1 MANSREEQ
9 LRNSRRLARQ
19 LLGAVALV
27 LVVIGLFTVLNWCV
41 GALRA
46 ALDDSDRRERFADRV
61 YGLVMFDVLPFDD
74 VSQVDSSV
82 FRQAAIWGTVYQ
94 AQKDGTLDDYD
105 RDTETGS
112 LILPQLEVDTYLT
125 NLLGPDSP
133 LEEGSFETEEF
144 VYNYDADRQG
154 YLVPVTGAVGLYT
167 PEVEKIWTQ
176 SGKTYVTVGYIPTI
190 SNSSNGELSLTAP
203 TEPTKY
209 MDFVFS
215 RGENRQWYL
224 TALQESEMQVE
235 TQTSATPAPTSSVD
249 DPQALVQDQLDSTMT
264 DAAGSGD
271 AAASQPAEDT
281 ENTDGET
288 TLAEDGTTDENTPAE
303 DTAGES
309 GDTGDGG
316 DSSGESTDEPAS
328 STATSD

>member
-46 ALDDSDRRERFADRV
+46 ALDDSDRRERYADRV

-94 AQKDGTLDDYD
+94 AQKDGTLDDYE

-112 LILPQLEVDTYLT
+112 LILPQLEIDTYLT
-125 NLLGPDSP
+125 NLLGPDYP

-144 VYNYDADRQG
+144 IYNYDADRQG

-190 SNSSNGELSLTAP
+190 SNSSTGELSLTAP

-235 TQTSATPAPTSSVD
+235 TQASATPAPTSSVD
-249 DPQALVQDQLDSTMT
+249 DPQAMVQGQLDSTMT
-264 DAAGSGD
+264 DAANSSD
-271 AAASQPAEDT
+271 TASEELTPE
-281 ENTDGET
+281 EET
-288 TLAEDGTTDENTPAE
+288 TDESYTEDGTTGEETPTEDNTGDE
-303 DTAGES
+303 
-309 GDTGDGG
+309 TGDGG
-316 DSSGESTDEPAS
+316 DSSAESTDEPAA

>member
-19 LLGAVALV
+19 MLGAVALV

-41 GALRA
+41 AALRA

-74 VSQVDSSV
+74 VSAVDSTV

-94 AQKDGTLDDYD
+94 AQKDGTLDDYE

-112 LILPQLEVDTYLT
+112 LILPQLEIDTYLT
-125 NLLGPDSP
+125 NLLGPDYP

-144 VYNYDADRQG
+144 IYNYDADRQG

-190 SNSSNGELSLTAP
+190 SNSSTGELSLTAP

-235 TQTSATPAPTSSVD
+235 TQASATPAPTSSVD
-249 DPQALVQDQLDSTMT
+249 DPQAMVQGQLDSTMT
-264 DAAGSGD
+264 DAANSSD
-271 AAASQPAEDT
+271 TASEQLVPE
-281 ENTDGET
+281 ENTDESNTG
-288 TLAEDGTTDENTPAE
+288 DGTTGEETPTEDNTGDET
-303 DTAGES
+303 
-309 GDTGDGG
+309 GDGGDGG
-316 DSSGESTDEPAS
+316 DSSAESTDEPAT

>member
-19 LLGAVALV
+19 LLGAVALA

-41 GALRA
+41 GAIRA

-74 VSQVDSSV
+74 VSAVDSTV

-94 AQKDGTLDDYD
+94 AQKDGTLDDYE
-105 RDTETGS
+105 RDSETGS
-112 LILPQLEVDTYLT
+112 LILPQLEIDTYLT
-125 NLLGPDSP
+125 NLLGPDYP

-144 VYNYDADRQG
+144 IYNYDADRQG
-154 YLVPVTGAVGLYT
+154 YLVPVTGAVGRYT

-190 SNSSNGELSLTAP
+190 NNSSNGELSLTAP

-224 TALQESEMQVE
+224 SALQESEMQVE
-235 TQTSATPAPTSSVD
+235 AQTASTPAPTASID
-249 DPQALVQDQLDSTMT
+249 DPQALVQDNLDSTMT
-264 DAAGSGD
+264 DAAGNTESTV
-271 AAASQPAEDT
+271 PE
-281 ENTDGET
+281 ENTDGGTET
-288 TLAEDGTTDENTPAE
+288 TE
-303 DTAGES
+303 DTATDE
-309 GDTGDGG
+309 TLTEDG
-316 DSSGESTDEPAS
+316 SGEEVPSENGDNGETTEEPAV

>member
-19 LLGAVALV
+19 MLGAVALV

-41 GALRA
+41 AALRA

-74 VSQVDSSV
+74 VSSVDSTV

-94 AQKDGTLDDYD
+94 AQKDGTLDDYE

-112 LILPQLEVDTYLT
+112 LILPQLEIDTYLT
-125 NLLGPDSP
+125 NLLGPDYP

-144 VYNYDADRQG
+144 IYNYDADRQG

-190 SNSSNGELSLTAP
+190 SNSSTGELSLTAP

-235 TQTSATPAPTSSVD
+235 TQASATPAPTSSVD
-249 DPQALVQDQLDSTMT
+249 DPQAMVQGQLDSTMT
-264 DAAGSGD
+264 DAANNSD
-271 AAASQPAEDT
+271 TASEELVPEED
-281 ENTDGET
+281 NTDESYT
-288 TLAEDGTTDENTPAE
+288 EDGTTGEETPNE
-303 DTAGES
+303 DSTGGE
-309 GDTGDGG
+309 TGDGG
-316 DSSGESTDEPAS
+316 DGSDSSSESTDEPAT

>member
-19 LLGAVALV
+19 MLGAVAFV

-41 GALRA
+41 AALRA

-74 VSQVDSSV
+74 VSSVDSSV

-94 AQKDGTLDDYD
+94 AQKDGTLDDYE

-112 LILPQLEVDTYLT
+112 LILPQLEIDTYLT
-125 NLLGPDSP
+125 NLLGPDYP

-144 VYNYDADRQG
+144 IYNYDADRQG

-190 SNSSNGELSLTAP
+190 SNSSTGELSLTAP

-235 TQTSATPAPTSSVD
+235 TQASATPAPTSSVD
-249 DPQALVQDQLDSTMT
+249 DPQAMVQGQLDSTMT
-264 DAAGSGD
+264 DATNSSD
-271 AAASQPAEDT
+271 TASEQLVPE
-281 ENTDGET
+281 ENTDESNTG
-288 TLAEDGTTDENTPAE
+288 DGTTGEETPTEDNTG
-303 DTAGES
+303 DES
-309 GDTGDGG
+309 GDGGDGG
-316 DSSGESTDEPAS
+316 DSSAESTDEPAT

>member
-19 LLGAVALV
+19 MLGAVALV

-41 GALRA
+41 AALRA

-74 VSQVDSSV
+74 VSSVDSSV

-94 AQKDGTLDDYD
+94 AQKDGTLDDYE

-112 LILPQLEVDTYLT
+112 LILPQLEIDTYLT
-125 NLLGPDSP
+125 NLLGPDYP

-144 VYNYDADRQG
+144 IYNYDADRQG

-190 SNSSNGELSLTAP
+190 SNSSTGELSLTAP

-235 TQTSATPAPTSSVD
+235 TQASATPAPTSSVD
-249 DPQALVQDQLDSTMT
+249 DPQAMVQGQLDSTMT
-264 DAAGSGD
+264 DAANSSD
-271 AAASQPAEDT
+271 TASEELTPE
-281 ENTDGET
+281 EET
-288 TLAEDGTTDENTPAE
+288 TDESYTEDGTIGEEMPTEDNTGDE
-303 DTAGES
+303 
-309 GDTGDGG
+309 TGDGG
-316 DSSGESTDEPAS
+316 DSSAESTDEPAA

>member
-19 LLGAVALV
+19 MLGAVALV

-41 GALRA
+41 AALRA

-74 VSQVDSSV
+74 VSSVDSSV

-94 AQKDGTLDDYD
+94 AQKDGTLDDYE

-112 LILPQLEVDTYLT
+112 LILPQLEIDTYLT
-125 NLLGPDSP
+125 NLLGPDYP

-144 VYNYDADRQG
+144 IYNYDADRQG

-190 SNSSNGELSLTAP
+190 SNSSTGELSLTAP

-235 TQTSATPAPTSSVD
+235 TQASATPAPTSSVD
-249 DPQALVQDQLDSTMT
+249 DPQAMVQGQLDSTMT
-264 DAAGSGD
+264 DAANSSD
-271 AAASQPAEDT
+271 TASEQLVPE
-281 ENTDGET
+281 ENTDESNTG
-288 TLAEDGTTDENTPAE
+288 DGTTGEETPTEDNTGDE
-303 DTAGES
+303 S
-309 GDTGDGG
+309 GDGG
-316 DSSGESTDEPAS
+316 DSSAESTDEPAA

>member
-19 LLGAVALV
+19 MLGAVALV

-41 GALRA
+41 AALRA

-74 VSQVDSSV
+74 VSSVDSSV

-94 AQKDGTLDDYD
+94 AQKDGTLDDYE

-112 LILPQLEVDTYLT
+112 LILPQLEIDTYLT
-125 NLLGPDSP
+125 NLLGPDYP

-144 VYNYDADRQG
+144 IYNYDADRQG

-190 SNSSNGELSLTAP
+190 SNSSTGELSLTAP

-235 TQTSATPAPTSSVD
+235 TQDSATPAPTSSVD
-249 DPQALVQDQLDSTMT
+249 DPQAMVQGQLDSTMT
-264 DAAGSGD
+264 DAANSSD
-271 AAASQPAEDT
+271 TASEQLVPE
-281 ENTDGET
+281 ENTDESNTG
-288 TLAEDGTTDENTPAE
+288 DGTTGEETPTEDNTGDET
-303 DTAGES
+303 
-309 GDTGDGG
+309 GDGGDGG
-316 DSSGESTDEPAS
+316 DSSAESTDEPAT

>member
-19 LLGAVALV
+19 MLGAVALV

-41 GALRA
+41 AALRA

-74 VSQVDSSV
+74 VSSVDSSV

-94 AQKDGTLDDYD
+94 AQKDGTLDDYE

-112 LILPQLEVDTYLT
+112 LILPQLEIDTYLT
-125 NLLGPDSP
+125 NLLGPDYP

-144 VYNYDADRQG
+144 IYNYDADRQG

-190 SNSSNGELSLTAP
+190 SNSSTGELSLTAP

-235 TQTSATPAPTSSVD
+235 TQASATPAPTSSVD
-249 DPQALVQDQLDSTMT
+249 DPQAMVQGQLDSTMT
-264 DAAGSGD
+264 DAANSSD
-271 AAASQPAEDT
+271 TASEQLVPE
-281 ENTDGET
+281 ENTDESNTG
-288 TLAEDGTTDENTPAE
+288 DGTTGEETPTEDNTGDE
-303 DTAGES
+303 
-309 GDTGDGG
+309 TGDGG
-316 DSSGESTDEPAS
+316 DSSAESTDEPAA

>member
-19 LLGAVALV
+19 MLGAVALV

-41 GALRA
+41 AALRA

-74 VSQVDSSV
+74 VSSVDSSV

-94 AQKDGTLDDYD
+94 AQKDGTLDDYE

-125 NLLGPDSP
+125 NLLGPDYP

-144 VYNYDADRQG
+144 IYNYDADRQG

-190 SNSSNGELSLTAP
+190 SNSSTGELSLTAP

-235 TQTSATPAPTSSVD
+235 TQASATPAPTSSVD
-249 DPQALVQDQLDSTMT
+249 DPQAMVQGQLDSTMT
-264 DAAGSGD
+264 DAANSSD
-271 AAASQPAEDT
+271 TASEELTPE
-281 ENTDGET
+281 EET
-288 TLAEDGTTDENTPAE
+288 TDESYTEDGTTGEETSTEDNTGDE
-303 DTAGES
+303 
-309 GDTGDGG
+309 TGDGG
-316 DSSGESTDEPAS
+316 DSSAESTDEPAA

>member
-46 ALDDSDRRERFADRV
+46 ALDDSDRRERYADRV

-112 LILPQLEVDTYLT
+112 LILPQLEIDTYLT
-125 NLLGPDSP
+125 NLLGPPSTWT
-133 LEEGSFETEEF
+133 SF
-144 VYNYDADRQG
+144 
-154 YLVPVTGAVGLYT
+154 
-167 PEVEKIWTQ
+167 
-176 SGKTYVTVGYIPTI
+176 S
-190 SNSSNGELSLTAP
+190 
-203 TEPTKY
+203 
-209 MDFVFS
+209 
-215 RGENRQWYL
+215 
-224 TALQESEMQVE
+224 
-235 TQTSATPAPTSSVD
+235 
-249 DPQALVQDQLDSTMT
+249 
-264 DAAGSGD
+264 
-271 AAASQPAEDT
+271 AAARTASGICLPCRKARCRWKPRLPPRRRPPVRWMTRRHWCRISWIPA
-281 ENTDGET
+281 
-288 TLAEDGTTDENTPAE
+288 
-303 DTAGES
+303 
-309 GDTGDGG
+309 
-316 DSSGESTDEPAS
+316 
-328 STATSD
+328 

>member
-19 LLGAVALV
+19 MLGAVALV

-41 GALRA
+41 AALRA

-74 VSQVDSSV
+74 VSSVDSSV

-94 AQKDGTLDDYD
+94 AQKDGTLDDYE

-112 LILPQLEVDTYLT
+112 LILPQLEIDTYLT
-125 NLLGPDSP
+125 NLLGPDYP

-144 VYNYDADRQG
+144 IYNYDADRQG

-190 SNSSNGELSLTAP
+190 SNSSTGELSLTAP

-235 TQTSATPAPTSSVD
+235 TQASATPAPTSSVD
-249 DPQALVQDQLDSTMT
+249 DPQAMVQGQLDSTMT
-264 DAAGSGD
+264 DAANS
-271 AAASQPAEDT
+271 SDT
-281 ENTDGET
+281 VSEELTPEEET
-288 TLAEDGTTDENTPAE
+288 TDESYTEDGTTGEETPTEDNTGDE
-303 DTAGES
+303 
-309 GDTGDGG
+309 TGDGG
-316 DSSGESTDEPAS
+316 DSSAESTDEPAA

>member
-19 LLGAVALV
+19 ILGAVALA

-41 GALRA
+41 GAIRA

-74 VSQVDSSV
+74 VSAVDSTV

-94 AQKDGTLDDYD
+94 AQKDGTLDDYE
-105 RDTETGS
+105 RDSETGS
-112 LILPQLEVDTYLT
+112 LILPQLEIDTYLT
-125 NLLGPDSP
+125 NLLGPDYP

-144 VYNYDADRQG
+144 IYNYDADRQG
-154 YLVPVTGAVGLYT
+154 YLVPVTGAVGRYT

-190 SNSSNGELSLTAP
+190 NNSSNGELSLTAP

-224 TALQESEMQVE
+224 SALQESEMQVE
-235 TQTSATPAPTSSVD
+235 AQTASTPAPTASID
-249 DPQALVQDQLDSTMT
+249 DPQALVQDNLDSTMT
-264 DAAGSGD
+264 DAAGNTEST
-271 AAASQPAEDT
+271 APE
-281 ENTDGET
+281 ENTDGGTET
-288 TLAEDGTTDENTPAE
+288 TE
-303 DTAGES
+303 DTATDE
-309 GDTGDGG
+309 TLTEDGG
-316 DSSGESTDEPAS
+316 GEEEPSENGDNGETTEEPAV

>member
-19 LLGAVALV
+19 MLGAVALV

-41 GALRA
+41 AALRA

-74 VSQVDSSV
+74 VSSVDSSV

-94 AQKDGTLDDYD
+94 AQKDGTLDDYE

-112 LILPQLEVDTYLT
+112 LILPQLEIDTYLT
-125 NLLGPDSP
+125 NLLGPDYP

-144 VYNYDADRQG
+144 IYNYDADRQG

-190 SNSSNGELSLTAP
+190 SNSSTGELSLTAP

-235 TQTSATPAPTSSVD
+235 TQASATPAPTSSVD
-249 DPQALVQDQLDSTMT
+249 DPQAMVQGQLDSTMT
-264 DAAGSGD
+264 DAANSSD
-271 AAASQPAEDT
+271 TASEELTPE
-281 ENTDGET
+281 EET
-288 TLAEDGTTDENTPAE
+288 TDESYTEDGTTGEETSTEDNTGDE
-303 DTAGES
+303 
-309 GDTGDGG
+309 TGDGG
-316 DSSGESTDEPAS
+316 DSSAESTDEPAA

>member
-19 LLGAVALV
+19 MLGAVALV

-41 GALRA
+41 AALRA

-74 VSQVDSSV
+74 VSAVDSTV

-94 AQKDGTLDDYD
+94 AQKDGTLDDYE

-112 LILPQLEVDTYLT
+112 LILPQLEIDTYLT
-125 NLLGPDSP
+125 NLLGPDYP

-144 VYNYDADRQG
+144 IYNYDADRQG

-190 SNSSNGELSLTAP
+190 SNSSTGELSLTAP

-235 TQTSATPAPTSSVD
+235 TQASATPAPTSSVD
-249 DPQALVQDQLDSTMT
+249 DPQAMVQGQLDSTMT
-264 DAAGSGD
+264 DAANSSD
-271 AAASQPAEDT
+271 TASEELTPE
-281 ENTDGET
+281 EET
-288 TLAEDGTTDENTPAE
+288 TDESYTEDGTTGEETPTEDNTGDE
-303 DTAGES
+303 
-309 GDTGDGG
+309 TGDGG
-316 DSSGESTDEPAS
+316 DSSAESTDEPAA

>member
-19 LLGAVALV
+19 MLGAVALV

-41 GALRA
+41 AALRA

-74 VSQVDSSV
+74 VSSVDSSV

-94 AQKDGTLDDYD
+94 AQKDGTLDDYE

-112 LILPQLEVDTYLT
+112 LILPQLEIDTYLT
-125 NLLGPDSP
+125 NLLGPDYP

-144 VYNYDADRQG
+144 IYNYDADRQG

-167 PEVEKIWTQ
+167 PEVEKIWSQ

-190 SNSSNGELSLTAP
+190 SNSSTGELSLTAP

-215 RGENRQWYL
+215 RGDNRQWYL
-224 TALQESEMQVE
+224 TALQESEMQV
-235 TQTSATPAPTSSVD
+235 QAQASATPAPTSAVD
-249 DPQALVQDQLDSTMT
+249 DPQALVQGQLDSTMT
-264 DAAGSGD
+264 DAANSGD
-271 AAASQPAEDT
+271 TSAGELMPEE
-281 ENTDGET
+281 ENTDESYT
-288 TLAEDGTTDENTPAE
+288 EDGTSEE
-303 DTAGES
+303 DTYTEDDSAEES
-309 GDTGDGG
+309 GDGG
-316 DSSGESTDEPAS
+316 DASEDSTDEPAS

>member
-19 LLGAVALV
+19 MLGAVALV

-41 GALRA
+41 AALRA

-74 VSQVDSSV
+74 VSSVDSSV

-94 AQKDGTLDDYD
+94 AQKDGTLDDYE

-112 LILPQLEVDTYLT
+112 LILPQLEIDTYLT
-125 NLLGPDSP
+125 NLLGPDYP

-144 VYNYDADRQG
+144 IYNYDADRQG

-190 SNSSNGELSLTAP
+190 SNSSTEELSLTAP

-235 TQTSATPAPTSSVD
+235 TQASATPAPTSSVD
-249 DPQALVQDQLDSTMT
+249 DPQAMVQGQLDSTMT
-264 DAAGSGD
+264 DAANSSD
-271 AAASQPAEDT
+271 TASEELTPE
-281 ENTDGET
+281 EET
-288 TLAEDGTTDENTPAE
+288 TDESYTEDGTTGEETSTEDNTGDE
-303 DTAGES
+303 
-309 GDTGDGG
+309 TGDGG
-316 DSSGESTDEPAS
+316 DSSAESTDEPAA

>member
-19 LLGAVALV
+19 MLGAVALV

-41 GALRA
+41 AALRA

-74 VSQVDSSV
+74 VSSVDSSV

-94 AQKDGTLDDYD
+94 AQKDGTLDDYE

-112 LILPQLEVDTYLT
+112 LILPQLEIDTYLT
-125 NLLGPDSP
+125 NLLGPDYP

-144 VYNYDADRQG
+144 IYNYDADRQG

-190 SNSSNGELSLTAP
+190 SNSSTGELSLTAP

-235 TQTSATPAPTSSVD
+235 PQAAATPAPTSSVD
-249 DPQALVQDQLDSTMT
+249 DPQAMVQGQLDSTMT
-264 DAAGSGD
+264 DAANSSD
-271 AAASQPAEDT
+271 TASEELTPE
-281 ENTDGET
+281 EET
-288 TLAEDGTTDENTPAE
+288 TDESYTEDGTTGEETPTEDNTGDE
-303 DTAGES
+303 
-309 GDTGDGG
+309 TGDGG
-316 DSSGESTDEPAS
+316 DSSAESTDEPAA

>member
-19 LLGAVALV
+19 MLGAVALV

-41 GALRA
+41 AALRA

-74 VSQVDSSV
+74 VSSVDSSV

-94 AQKDGTLDDYD
+94 AQKDGTLDDYE

-112 LILPQLEVDTYLT
+112 LILPQLEIDTYLT
-125 NLLGPDSP
+125 NLLGPDYP

-144 VYNYDADRQG
+144 IYNYDADRQG

-190 SNSSNGELSLTAP
+190 SNSSTGELSLTAP

-235 TQTSATPAPTSSVD
+235 TQASATPAPTSSVD
-249 DPQALVQDQLDSTMT
+249 DPQAMVQGQLDSTMT
-264 DAAGSGD
+264 DAANSSD
-271 AAASQPAEDT
+271 TASEQLVPE
-281 ENTDGET
+281 ENTDESNTG
-288 TLAEDGTTDENTPAE
+288 DGTTGEETPTEDNAGDET
-303 DTAGES
+303 
-309 GDTGDGG
+309 GDGGDGG
-316 DSSGESTDEPAS
+316 DSSAESTDEPAT

>member
-19 LLGAVALV
+19 MLGAVALV

-41 GALRA
+41 AALRA

-74 VSQVDSSV
+74 VSSVDSSV

-94 AQKDGTLDDYD
+94 AQKDGTLDDYE

-112 LILPQLEVDTYLT
+112 LILPQLEIDTYLT
-125 NLLGPDSP
+125 NLLGPDYP

-144 VYNYDADRQG
+144 IYNYDADRQG

-190 SNSSNGELSLTAP
+190 SNSSTGELSLTAP

-235 TQTSATPAPTSSVD
+235 TQASATPAPTSSVD
-249 DPQALVQDQLDSTMT
+249 DPQAMVQGQLDSTMT
-264 DAAGSGD
+264 DAANSSD
-271 AAASQPAEDT
+271 TASEQLVPE
-281 ENTDGET
+281 ENTDESNTG
-288 TLAEDGTTDENTPAE
+288 DGTTGEETPTEDNTG
-303 DTAGES
+303 DES
-309 GDTGDGG
+309 GDGGDGG
-316 DSSGESTDEPAS
+316 DSSAESTDEPAA

>member
-19 LLGAVALV
+19 MLGAVALV

-41 GALRA
+41 AALRA

-74 VSQVDSSV
+74 VSSVDSSV

-94 AQKDGTLDDYD
+94 AQKDGTLDDYE

-112 LILPQLEVDTYLT
+112 LILPQLEIDTYLT
-125 NLLGPDSP
+125 NLLGPDYP

-144 VYNYDADRQG
+144 IYNYDADRQG
-154 YLVPVTGAVGLYT
+154 YLVPITGAVGLYT

-190 SNSSNGELSLTAP
+190 SNSSTGELSLTAP

-235 TQTSATPAPTSSVD
+235 TQASATPAPTSSVD
-249 DPQALVQDQLDSTMT
+249 DPQAMVQGQLDSTMT
-264 DAAGSGD
+264 DAANSSD
-271 AAASQPAEDT
+271 TASEQLVPE
-281 ENTDGET
+281 ENTDESNTG
-288 TLAEDGTTDENTPAE
+288 DGTTGEETPTEDNTG
-303 DTAGES
+303 DES
-309 GDTGDGG
+309 GDGGDGG
-316 DSSGESTDEPAS
+316 DSSAESTDEPAT

>member
-19 LLGAVALV
+19 MLGAVALV

-41 GALRA
+41 AALRA

-74 VSQVDSSV
+74 VSSVDSSV

-94 AQKDGTLDDYD
+94 AQKDGTLDDYE

-112 LILPQLEVDTYLT
+112 LILPQLEIDTYLT
-125 NLLGPDSP
+125 NLLGPDYP

-144 VYNYDADRQG
+144 IYNYDADRQG

-190 SNSSNGELSLTAP
+190 SNSSTGELSLTAP

-235 TQTSATPAPTSSVD
+235 TQASATPAPTSSVD
-249 DPQALVQDQLDSTMT
+249 DPQAMVQGQLDSTMT
-264 DAAGSGD
+264 DAANSSD
-271 AAASQPAEDT
+271 TASEELTPE
-281 ENTDGET
+281 EET
-288 TLAEDGTTDENTPAE
+288 TDESYTEDGTTGEETPTEDNTGDE
-303 DTAGES
+303 
-309 GDTGDGG
+309 TGDGG
-316 DSSGESTDEPAS
+316 DSSAESTDEPAA

>member
-19 LLGAVALV
+19 ILGAVALA

-41 GALRA
+41 GAIRA

-74 VSQVDSSV
+74 VSAVDSTV

-94 AQKDGTLDDYD
+94 AQKDGTLDDYE
-105 RDTETGS
+105 RDSETGS
-112 LILPQLEVDTYLT
+112 LILPQLEIDTYLT
-125 NLLGPDSP
+125 NLLGPDYP

-144 VYNYDADRQG
+144 IYNYDADRQG
-154 YLVPVTGAVGLYT
+154 YLVPVTGAVGRYT

-190 SNSSNGELSLTAP
+190 NNSSNGELSLTAP

-224 TALQESEMQVE
+224 SALQESEMQVE
-235 TQTSATPAPTSSVD
+235 AQTASTPAPTASID
-249 DPQALVQDQLDSTMT
+249 DPQALVQDNLDSTMT
-264 DAAGSGD
+264 DAAGNTESTV
-271 AAASQPAEDT
+271 PE
-281 ENTDGET
+281 ENTDGGPET
-288 TLAEDGTTDENTPAE
+288 TE
-303 DTAGES
+303 DTATDE
-309 GDTGDGG
+309 TLTEDGG
-316 DSSGESTDEPAS
+316 VEEVPSENGDNGETTEEPAV

>member
-19 LLGAVALV
+19 MLGAVALV

-41 GALRA
+41 AALRA

-74 VSQVDSSV
+74 VSSVDSSV

-94 AQKDGTLDDYD
+94 AQKDGTLDDYE

-112 LILPQLEVDTYLT
+112 LILPQLEIDTYLT
-125 NLLGPDSP
+125 NLLGPDYP

-144 VYNYDADRQG
+144 IYNYDADRQG

-190 SNSSNGELSLTAP
+190 SNSSTGELSLTAP

-235 TQTSATPAPTSSVD
+235 TQASATPAPTSSVD
-249 DPQALVQDQLDSTMT
+249 DPQAMVQGQLDSTMT
-264 DAAGSGD
+264 DAANSSD
-271 AAASQPAEDT
+271 TASEQLVPE
-281 ENTDGET
+281 ENTDESNTG
-288 TLAEDGTTDENTPAE
+288 DGTTGEETPTEDNTGDET
-303 DTAGES
+303 
-309 GDTGDGG
+309 GDGGDGG
-316 DSSGESTDEPAS
+316 DSSAESTDEPAT